1 MGVKISRSRSRCW
14 NLMIRISH
22 LAFLDNSS
30 PPLPP
35 WWLELILTNGPW
47 TILILKSYCNNTN
60 NNCHNKLTTITITQQ
75 QQEVG
80 VLILLILGFE
90 QLSAAPPAV
99 FDDYFEQDVK
109 VAASLDFVHV
119 LWQIWPQWCFR
130 RSTSHRGGWSRPVF
144 QKTNGHNFWQSNT
157 WIMSWWGSFKTVLF

>member
-1 MGVKISRSRSRCW
+1 M
-14 NLMIRISH
+14 
-22 LAFLDNSS
+22 
-30 PPLPP
+30 
-35 WWLELILTNGPW
+35 
-47 TILILKSYCNNTN
+47 ILKSYCNNTN

-109 VAASLDFVHV
+109 VAASLDFVAHFV
-119 LWQIWPQWCFR
+119 ADLTLPPAPMMFQAVHLTQ
-130 RSTSHRGGWSRPVF
+130 RGVIKACLPENKWT
-144 QKTNGHNFWQSNT
+144 QLLAKYYT
-157 WIMSWWGSFKTVLF
+157 

>member
-1 MGVKISRSRSRCW
+1 M
-14 NLMIRISH
+14 
-22 LAFLDNSS
+22 
-30 PPLPP
+30 
-35 WWLELILTNGPW
+35 
-47 TILILKSYCNNTN
+47 ILKSYCNNTN

-109 VAASLDFVHV
+109 VAASLDLV
-119 LWQIWPQWCFR
+119 LWQI
-130 RSTSHRGGWSRPVF
+130 
-144 QKTNGHNFWQSNT
+144 
-157 WIMSWWGSFKTVLF
+157 